1 MKRTIATTNRV
12 YLSQLCDYEYDN
24 VKGVLFPLFDS
35 ICTDNGFD
43 KGFLDGKNV
52 TVKPNLLSRSAAD
65 KCVTSHPSFV
75 KAACEYFTA
84 LGANVTVADSPG
96 GLYNHSSFSG
106 ICKETGMTEA
116 VKGTDAVINDDFGY
130 QMTHDKECSKF
141 GFNIINPIKNADVV
155 VNLNRLKTHALCE
168 MSAAVKNM
176 FGSIPGLQKA
186 EQHAR
191 FPEEIK
197 FADMLCDLCLMTSP
211 QINITDA
218 VIAMEGNGPSGG
230 TLKKVGVVT
239 ASANPFMCDVLNC
252 YLMGYDYDEVT
263 TVKCALQRGLC
274 VNGVQELD
282 IIGESPEKYASKF
295 VRPDSRAGGI
305 VKQIPSIFGGHLKTA
320 LEPKPKVKKS
330 LCVGCGICA
339 NNCPVEA
346 IEIKKNKAKINKE
359 KCIKCYCCQEFCPKE
374 AVKARSVL
382 FFH

>member
-1 MKRTIATTNRV
+1 MKRTIVKTNRV

-24 VKGVLFPLFDS
+24 VKNVLFPLFDS
-35 ICTDNGFD
+35 ICMDNGFD
-43 KGFLDGKNV
+43 GDFLKNKSV
-52 TVKPNLLSRSAAD
+52 TIKPNLLSRSAVS

-75 KAACEYFTA
+75 RAACEYFCSK
-84 LGANVTVADSPG
+84 GSKVTVADSPG
-96 GLYNHSSFSG
+96 GLYNHGTFYG
-106 ICKETGMTEA
+106 ICKETGMIDA
-116 VKGTDAVINDDFGY
+116 VMGTDAVINDDYGFE
-130 QMTHDKECSKF
+130 MTHDKQCSKF
-141 GFNIINPIKNADVV
+141 GFNIINPIKQADVV

-168 MSAAVKNM
+168 MSASVKNM
-176 FGSIPGLQKA
+176 FGAIPGLQKA

-252 YLMGYDYDEVT
+252 YLMGYDYNEVT
-263 TVKCALQRGLC
+263 TVKCAVKRGLC
-274 VNGVQELD
+274 VDSTEALE
-282 IIGESPEKYASKF
+282 IIGESPQRYASRF
-295 VRPDSRAGGI
+295 IRPDSRAGGI
-305 VKQIPSIFGGHLKTA
+305 VKQIPSIFGGHLKA
-320 LEPKPKVKKS
+320 VLEPRPAVKKN

-346 IEIKKNKAKINKE
+346 IEITDKKAKINKE

-374 AVKARSVL
+374 AIKARSVL